1 MSAGSAKK
9 ELSEE
14 ELEFYSRQIV
24 LKDLGYE
31 RQLKLRGAKA
41 CIMGLGGLGCNVAIQ
56 LTAMGVGYL
65 RLVDRDI
72 VELSNLQRQHLYS
85 VDSIGFPK
93 VEVAAKK
100 LGALNPNVEIEPLPI
115 SLNMDNA
122 EDMIRDMDVVVDGL
136 DRMEPRY
143 AINRACVKLKTP
155 YVFGSAIMTFGNV
168 STIIPGKTPC
178 LECFYGNLSDEKL
191 PTCAV
196 VGVHPSVIGVVAS
209 VEVAEA
215 IRILTGAE
223 PRLAG
228 TLLYCDI
235 GYMTM
240 DEIQVSRL
248 ETCPVCG
255 SKPRGHPTPVRRE
268 LVEEICGR
276 GGKRTFVITPRENL
290 ELKMANLN
298 KLLEREGLNIKV
310 RADLGITFSPNR
322 KVTASVLK
330 SGIMITEGINEKE
343 KALKLYNNILIEG
356 LGVSWSHVK

>member
-1 MSAGSAKK
+1 MSASSAKK

-24 LKDLGYE
+24 LKDLGYKG
-31 RQLKLRGAKA
+31 QLKLRDAKA
-41 CIMGLGGLGCNVAIQ
+41 CVMGLGGLGCNVATT

-65 RLVDRDI
+65 RLVDRDV

-93 VEVAAKK
+93 VEVATKK
-100 LGALNPNVEIEPLPI
+100 LGALNPNVEIEPLPL
-115 SLNMDNA
+115 SLDMDNA
-122 EDMIRDMDVVVDGL
+122 EDMIRGMDVVVDGL

-143 AINRACVKLKTP
+143 ALNRACIKLKTP

-178 LECFYGNLSDEKL
+178 LECFYGNLNDEKL

-215 IRILTGAE
+215 IRILTGVE
-223 PRLAG
+223 PRL
-228 TLLYCDI
+228 
-235 GYMTM
+235 

-255 SKPRGHPTPVRRE
+255 SKPRGPPTPIRRE

-276 GGKRTFVITPRENL
+276 GGKRTFVVTPRENL
-290 ELKMANLN
+290 RLNMANLK
-298 KLLEREGLNIKV
+298 KLLEKKGFKIKI
-310 RADLGITFSPNR
+310 RTDLGTTFSPNH
-322 KVTASVLK
+322 KVTVSILK
-330 SGIMITEGINEKE
+330 SGIMITEGINVKE
-343 KALKLYNNILIEG
+343 KALKLYNDVLIEG
-356 LGVSWSHVK
+356 LGVSWSRIK

>member
-1 MSAGSAKK
+1 MSAGSARK

-14 ELEFYSRQIV
+14 ELEFYSRQIA

-31 RQLKLRGAKA
+31 GQLKLRGAKA
-41 CIMGLGGLGCNVAIQ
+41 CIVGLGGLGSNVATK
-56 LTAMGVGYL
+56 LAAMGVGHL
-65 RLVDRDI
+65 RLVDRDV

-85 VDSIGFPK
+85 VYSIGFPK

-100 LGALNPNVEIEPLPI
+100 LGALNPNVEIEPLAL
-115 SLNMDNA
+115 SLNVDNA
-122 EDMIRDMDVVVDGL
+122 EDIIRDMDVVVDGL
-136 DRMEPRY
+136 DRMKPRY
-143 AINRACVKLKTP
+143 AINRACIKLKTP

-168 STIIPGKTPC
+168 STIIPGETPC
-178 LECFYGNLSDEKL
+178 LECFYGNLKDEKL

-196 VGVHPSVIGVVAS
+196 VGVHPSIIGVVAS
-209 VEVAEA
+209 AEAAEA

-223 PRLAG
+223 PRLAS

-255 SKPRGHPTPVRRE
+255 SKPRGPPTSIRRE

-290 ELKMANLN
+290 ELKMADLN
-298 KLLEREGLNIKV
+298 KFIEKKGFKIKV

-330 SGIMITEGINEKE
+330 SGIMITEGINEKG
-343 KALKLYNNILIEG
+343 KALKLYNILIEG
-356 LGVSWSHVK
+356 LSVPWSRVK